1 MTTSN
6 AFRPGA
12 ASRPAGFTLVELLVV
27 IAIIATLIGLLLPAV
42 QSAREAARRTQCSNN
57 LKQCGLAIHNFASAQ
72 GFLPNSS
79 RPPSGPNGRV
89 SWTTRTL
96 PYMEDKALA
105 DAYDFDAAGANW
117 SSATARVG
125 SGKTVP
131 NAVLVMSRISMLEC
145 PSDPEGGQDFDGDPD
160 PSSTPSG
167 YGSGPAVVNA
177 TRTGF
182 ATAGL
187 FCATTDY
194 SPTTFVDMRL
204 AGKADVVETNTQK
217 VVSSGTANPSS
228 AAGFL
233 YKDYNG
239 KTKAK
244 IGQCTDGLS
253 KTIALVESAGRPAK
267 YVRGRKIGSFPT
279 DRVNG
284 GGWCRPASDMAF
296 KGAAS
301 DGSAVGSNASQ
312 AINVTNGESVVTAIF
327 KGPEYGS
334 EGTSDPYAFHPGTV
348 NLVMGDGSVRS
359 VSDSVE
365 IRVFAGMVTRA
376 GGENIADP
384 Q

>member
-1 MTTSN
+1 MEQGTSC
-6 AFRPGA
+6 
-12 ASRPAGFTLVELLVV
+12 SRPLHGFTLVELLVV

-57 LKQCGLAIHNFASAQ
+57 LKQAGLAIHNFASAQ
-72 GFLPNSS
+72 GVLPNSS

-105 DAYDFDAAGANW
+105 DAYDFDPAGANW
-117 SSATARVG
+117 SSTTARAG

-131 NAVLVMSRISMLEC
+131 NALLVMTRIAMLEC
-145 PSDPEGGQDFDGDPD
+145 PSDPEGSQDYDSDPD
-160 PSSTPSG
+160 PASTPNFG
-167 YGSGPAVVNA
+167 TGPAVPNG

-182 ATAGL
+182 ATPGW

-194 SPTTFVDMRL
+194 SPTTFVDARL
-204 AGKADVVETNTQK
+204 SGKADVTETNTQR
-217 VVSSGTANPSS
+217 VVSSGSVSPS
-228 AAGFL
+228 AAAGLL

-267 YVRGRKIGSFPT
+267 YVRGKKFGSFAT

-284 GGWCRPASDMAF
+284 GGWCRPASDLAF
-296 KGAAS
+296 KGAAA
-301 DGSAVGSNASQ
+301 DGSAVGSNATQ
-312 AINVTNGESVVTAIF
+312 AINVTNGENVTTAIF

-334 EGTSDPYAFHPGTV
+334 EGSSDPYSFHPGLV

-359 VSDSVE
+359 VSDDVT
-365 IRVFAGMVTRA
+365 IRIFAALVTRA
-376 GGENIADP
+376 GGENVSDS